1 MAFQLAGRTVGKVAV
16 IGSGQIGPDIAFHFS
31 KALCRQGVPV
41 VVVDVEQAAVEK
53 GAVRVRGKLDKG
65 VAARA
70 FKPEV
75 ADAIFGN
82 ITFTTDYAA
91 IEGADFVVEAATEDL
106 AVKRKIVEQV
116 ESLVPGD
123 AIIASNSS
131 HMEPEVIFDAAKKKE
146 RTLVVHYFFPAE
158 RNLVVE
164 IVPGADTHPA
174 LGAFLMDFYEQTGKV
189 PIRVGSRYGYAVDPV
204 FEGLFQAAA
213 LCVEEGLCDVKQADA
228 IAQKAL
234 GLGVGPFTAMNLTG
248 GNPITQHGLK
258 GMHDKIGE
266 WFGSPKILDHQVA
279 AGTPWPTAGRDEE
292 VEYSDKAFALVS
304 ARLHG
309 AFFGLVGEIIDAGI
323 SNVADMS
330 LAVELGLAMRSPFA
344 VMNRLGIGEALR
356 LVEEYAM
363 EHDGF
368 PVPACLREQA
378 ATGMPWDV
386 PVVIRRDVGDV
397 AVVTIRRPR
406 VLNALNADVV
416 RQLAETFYAI
426 REDRHIRAAVLTGF
440 GVKAFVSGADI
451 RELAAL
457 KGPEEAIA
465 LSARG
470 QGVLNG
476 IERLGKPVVA
486 AMNGLAFG
494 GGNELAM
501 ACTCRI
507 ASAGQRIL
515 AGQPEPNLG
524 IIPGFGGT
532 QRLPRL
538 IGMERAWP
546 LLRNGRPFS
555 SADAAEWG
563 LILKEVPGPDLVD
576 EAIRLAREIASGKTA
591 VPSIPTDPIPYP
603 DDLPDVDL
611 GHLSTRIDEI
621 LRKAAIEGAQMNLYQ
636 GLIHEANLFGECLI
650 TEDTRIG
657 MKNFLENGPKS
668 KAEFKN
674 S

>member
-1 MAFQLAGRTVGKVAV
+1 
-16 IGSGQIGPDIAFHFS
+16 
-31 KALCRQGVPV
+31 
-41 VVVDVEQAAVEK
+41 
-53 GAVRVRGKLDKG
+53 
-65 VAARA
+65 
-70 FKPEV
+70 
-75 ADAIFGN
+75 
-82 ITFTTDYAA
+82 
-91 IEGADFVVEAATEDL
+91 
-106 AVKRKIVEQV
+106 
-116 ESLVPGD
+116 
-123 AIIASNSS
+123 
-131 HMEPEVIFDAAKKKE
+131 
-146 RTLVVHYFFPAE
+146 
-158 RNLVVE
+158 
-164 IVPGADTHPA
+164 
-174 LGAFLMDFYEQTGKV
+174 
-189 PIRVGSRYGYAVDPV
+189 
-204 FEGLFQAAA
+204 
-213 LCVEEGLCDVKQADA
+213 
-228 IAQKAL
+228 
-234 GLGVGPFTAMNLTG
+234 MNLTG
-248 GNPITQHGLK
+248 GNPITQHGLN
-258 GMHDKIGE
+258 GMGEKIGA
-266 WFGSPKILDHQVA
+266 WFASPKILDEQVA

-309 AFFGLVGEIIDAGI
+309 TFFGLVGEIIDAGI

-330 LAVELGLAMRSPFA
+330 LAVELGLAMRSPFD

-356 LVEEYAM
+356 LVEEYAG
-363 EHDGF
+363 EHDDF
-368 PVPACLREQA
+368 PVPACLKEQA

-406 VLNALNADVV
+406 VLNALNGDVV

-465 LSARG
+465 LATRG

-524 IIPGFGGT
+524 IIPGYGGT

-546 LLRNGRPFS
+546 LLRSGRPFS

-563 LILKEVPGPDLVD
+563 LILKEVPAPDLLD
-576 EAIRLAREIASGKTA
+576 EAIRLAREIAAGKTA

-603 DDLPDVDL
+603 DDLPDIDL

-650 TEDTRIG
+650 TKDTRIG

-674 S
+674 A